1 MAQRGKHVGT
11 REKGHKT
18 AGMWWKEP
26 RWGWIPRKLLAKT
39 GPQVETA
46 AHAAGA
52 KMRMPRQPQGIS
64 VLFAVGATV
73 LAPAHLAAQVAS
85 ADVGAVIVTGSA
97 ALKER
102 TAVQAGLATGAEE
115 AGWALLARP

>member
-1 MAQRGKHVGT
+1 MAQRGKYVGT

-46 AHAAGA
+46 AIAAGA
-52 KMRMPRQPQGIS
+52 KMLMKKPGIC

-85 ADVGAVIVTGSA
+85 ADVGAVAPWPA
-97 ALKER
+97 AR
-102 TAVQAGLATGAEE
+102 YGH
-115 AGWALLARP
+115 